1 MKSFKDYTPK
11 SENSTGAGTSQT
23 AFNED
28 GIEEL
33 AKQIAGAYE
42 GKTNAQ
48 MLSGIIAEAT
58 NAKKNGRLSNE
69 QIDEFYSQFAPM
81 LNDFQKKKLD
91 EIVRRLKEL

>member
-11 SENSTGAGTSQT
+11 SEKSTRAGTSQT
-23 AFNED
+23 VFNED

-33 AKQIAGAYE
+33 VKQIAGVYE